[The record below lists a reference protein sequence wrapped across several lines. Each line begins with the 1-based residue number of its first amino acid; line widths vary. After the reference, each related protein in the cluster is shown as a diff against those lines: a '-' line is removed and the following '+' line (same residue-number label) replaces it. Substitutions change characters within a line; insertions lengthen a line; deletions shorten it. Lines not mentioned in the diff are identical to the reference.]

1 MLEQIKSRRSIR
13 RYLSKPVET
22 EKLAQLFESARLA
35 PSGSNTQPWVFVVV
49 TDQRTKELLC
59 AADHQQNWMLSAP
72 IFVVCVADV
81 GSRIAHDTP
90 AVLEE
95 NSPLPEL
102 KLIIRDTAIAIE
114 HILLEAENLGL
125 ASCWTA
131 WFEQKDVRPIL
142 NIPPDKY
149 VCGIVTLGYADEA
162 PKPRPRKP
170 LEAIVRY
177 EKWQ

>member
-1 MLEQIKSRRSIR
+1 ML
-13 RYLSKPVET
+13 
-22 EKLAQLFESARLA
+22 
-35 PSGSNTQPWVFVVV
+35 
-49 TDQRTKELLC
+49 D
-59 AADHQQNWMLSAP
+59 
-72 IFVVCVADV
+72 
-81 GSRIAHDTP
+81 
-90 AVLEE
+90 E

-114 HILLEAENLGL
+114 HVLLEAENLGL
-125 ASCWTA
+125 SSCWTA

-149 VCGIVTLGYADEA
+149 VCGILTLGYADEA

-170 LEAIVRY
+170 LESIVRY